1 MIRIALLVFYC
12 WVLLAMPA
20 FAHADSTSLLYE
32 ISGGA
37 LKKSSYVF
45 GTIHLRDKRVFQLS
59 DSTWYCFNASEVIAG
74 ELRFD
79 KKEMKEAAKNE
90 VLMPNG
96 ITLQS
101 LLTAEEYTKVR
112 AYAKSVLGW
121 KVIIIDRIKPLFTSS
136 LLAEEAVKSDKKYPL
151 DVYLQQEGEKKKKE
165 IAGLE
170 TIHEQMVAIDTISLE
185 EQAQLLLDY
194 VNNPS
199 DSDAEVERMI
209 LLYQQGRLIDL
220 YNMVYAE
227 LDDKTEAAL
236 LTNRN
241 VVMVDRMEKLML
253 EKATFVAIG
262 SAHLPGDKGVLHLL
276 QDKGYKVRAVRN

>member
-1 MIRIALLVFYC
+1 
-12 WVLLAMPA
+12 MPA
-20 FAHADSTSLLYE
+20 YAQADSTSLLYE

-74 ELRFD
+74 ELRFN
-79 KKEMKEAAKNE
+79 KKEMKEAAKKE
-90 VLMPNG
+90 IFMPNG

-101 LLTAEEYTKVR
+101 LLTAEEYTKVK

-136 LLAEEAVKSDKKYPL
+136 LLSDAAVKSDMKYPL
-151 DVYLQQEGEKKKKE
+151 DVYLQQEGEKKKKA
-165 IAGLE
+165 IVGIE
-170 TIHEQMVAIDTISLE
+170 TIQEQMSAIDTISLE
-185 EQAQLLLDY
+185 EQAQMLLDY

-227 LDDKTEAAL
+227 LDDKTEAAM

-241 VVMVDRMEKLML
+241 YVMVDRMENMML
-253 EKATFVAIG
+253 ERSTFVAIG

-276 QDKGYKVRAVRN
+276 QEKGYKVRAVAANCIRPN